1 MLGWLGRNLSSLLL
15 SFVLAVVVWVAAI
28 ISTDPNEERIYPR
41 AIELEVIGSDSDY
54 MIMNDLI
61 DQVTL
66 TLFAPQSI
74 WNELIENPDNIRSYI
89 DLTGLGKGE
98 HTVDVN
104 VQVDLSPVQI
114 IKVDPAE
121 VDVILE
127 PLVRQTF
134 PVQTSVTGDPALGYR
149 KSSSFLDPTEVTISG
164 PESAMSQIVEVH
176 ASLDVTGA
184 NDTVVES
191 VNVRPLDENRQLVR
205 GVTITPP
212 SVTITQP
219 VILQGGYRNVVVK
232 VVTNGQVAEG
242 YWLTNVSVTPPNV
255 TVFSTDPQAV
265 NELPGFVETNPIDLT
280 DLNDDVDIRAT
291 LDLPEDITLAG
302 EESVLVRLSIA
313 ALEGSLPINLPVEII
328 GLSPEYRAILS
339 PDTVDLLLVGP
350 LTILNNLNPA
360 SIRVS
365 VDLSGLELGIH
376 QVPVVVDLLPNQVGV
391 SDIIPENIEASI
403 ELAPTPTPTSAEAT
417 PLGSASTQTFTPT
430 STPGP

>member
-1 MLGWLGRNLSSLLL
+1 MLSWLGRNLSSLLL

-28 ISTDPNEERIYPR
+28 ISTNPNEERVYPSPV
-41 AIELEVIGSDSDY
+41 EVEVIGEDPDY
-54 MIMNDLI
+54 LIMNDLL
-61 DQVTL
+61 DQVDL
-66 TLFAPQSI
+66 TLFAPRSI
-74 WNELIENPDNIRSYI
+74 WTELIENPDNIRSWI
-89 DLTGLGKGE
+89 DLSGLGKGE
-98 HTVDVN
+98 HTIDVN

-114 IKVDPAE
+114 IEVDPAE
-121 VDVILE
+121 VEVVLE
-127 PLVRQTF
+127 PLIKKTF
-134 PVQTSVTGDPALGYR
+134 PVQVSITGDPALGYR
-149 KSSSFLDPTEVTISG
+149 KSSAFVDPTEVTISG
-164 PESAMSQIVEVH
+164 PESVMDRVVEVR

-191 VNVRPLDENRQLVR
+191 VTVQPLDENREVVR
-205 GVTITPP
+205 GVTVTPP

-232 VVTNGQVAEG
+232 VVTGGQVAEG

-255 TVFSTDPQAV
+255 TVFSTNPQAV

-291 LDLPEDITLAG
+291 LNLPEGITLAG

-313 ALEGSLPINLPVEII
+313 ALEGSLPINLPIDII

-350 LTILNNLNPA
+350 LTILNSINPA

-365 VDLSGLELGIH
+365 VDLSSLEPGIH
-376 QVPVVVDLLPNQVGV
+376 QVPVVVDLLPNEVDV
-391 SDIIPENIEASI
+391 AAIIPESVQARI
-403 ELAPTPTPTSAEAT
+403 ELAPTPTPTSAEPTA
-417 PLGSASTQTFTPT
+417 PGSELTQTLTPS